1 MPEKHVR
8 RAAFHKLFSQERM
21 DGEDLEIAEHLC
33 RTCPQCR
40 QRAEEIAVEY
50 GIRFVAGRFV
60 RTTEPEE
67 EDPYRE
73 AFRRVLERA
82 AATENR
88 VAQDRLCG
96 AMQWAELA
104 KLSAAQRQLRLRN
117 DPRFRHWGLLR
128 ELLEQAGMM
137 GRNDPE
143 EAVEVAELAVFLA
156 QHLEGDDLTVERKAD
171 LLGSAWGVLGNA
183 RRIATDFPGAAAALH
198 QAGKILAE
206 GTGDLM
212 EEAQLLSLQAS
223 LKFDLGRFEEAA
235 AELIPAMRIYEL
247 LEDKHLVGRTLLNR
261 ASALR
266 LLDLP
271 VAIELLRQALAL
283 IDPQRDPMLAL
294 SAQHNLAICLNESG
308 KPLDALALLQ
318 KNRPLY
324 AQFPVKQIQLRLRW
338 LEAEIARSLGD
349 LEGATHG
356 FEEVREAFFRANLRQ
371 EFSLVSIQLAEVQ
384 FARQS
389 YDAAIEAVAGLHEV
403 LAGWNLHA
411 ECLGVLLLLRRSL
424 EEKRIQAGAFQELTH
439 YLRRA
444 WHQPVRP

>member
-8 RAAFHKLFSQERM
+8 RAAFHQLFRRERM

-33 RTCPQCR
+33 RSCPKCR
-40 QRAEEIAVEY
+40 QLAEEVAVEY
-50 GIRFVAGRFV
+50 GIHFVAGRFV
-60 RTTEPEE
+60 RGEEPE

-73 AFRRVLERA
+73 AFQRVLQRA

-88 VAQDRLCG
+88 VAQNRLSG

-104 KLSAAQRQLRLRN
+104 KLSAAQRQLRLQN
-117 DPRFRHWGLLR
+117 DRRFHHWGLLR
-128 ELLEQAGMM
+128 ELLEQAGAM

-143 EAVEVAELAVFLA
+143 EAVEVAQLAVFLA
-156 QHLEGDDLTVERKAD
+156 ERLEGDDLSEERRAD
-171 LLGSAWGVLGNA
+171 LLGAAWGVLGNA
-183 RRIATDFPGAAAALH
+183 RRIATDFTGAAAALH
-198 QAGKILAE
+198 QAAKILAE

-247 LEDKHLVGRTLLNR
+247 LEDQHLVGRALLNR

-271 VAIELLRQALAL
+271 AAIGLLRQALAL

-294 SAQHNLAICLNESG
+294 SAQHNLALFLNESG

-338 LEAEIARSLGD
+338 LEAQVSRSLGD

-356 FEEVREAFFRANLRQ
+356 FEDVREAFFHANLRQ
-371 EFSLVSIQLAEVQ
+371 EFSLVSIELAEVQ

-424 EEKRIQAGAFQELTH
+424 EEKSIQAGAFQELTH

-444 WHQPVRP
+444 WHQPVRL